1 MKTKKV
7 VWLSAFKHV
16 IPAEYEN
23 WMEEMASQGWN
34 IDRIGQWS
42 SVRMVFTKS
51 TPKKYRYVYDI
62 QSNPKK
68 DYRAT
73 YEQFGWEFVGIMA
86 SCFLWRKEYSSER
99 PEAFSDLQSIENR
112 NNSVVKAVS
121 VSLIIFISAFMIT
134 LIALG
139 VTFRSLAVGDTIQLI
154 MFLLFSGSI
163 ATYLAWIRRKIHN
176 NRFE

>member
-16 IPAEYEN
+16 VPADYEN
-23 WMEEMASQGWN
+23 WLEEMASQGWN

-86 SCFLWRKEYSSER
+86 SCFLWRKEYSSKR
-99 PEAFSDLQSIENR
+99 PEAFSDLQSIEIR

-139 VTFRSLAVGDTIQLI
+139 ATYRSLTLGDTIQLI
-154 MFLLFSGSI
+154 LFLLFSGSI
-163 ATYLAWIRRKIHN
+163 GVYLTWIRRKIHN

>member
-16 IPAEYEN
+16 IPADYEN
-23 WMEEMASQGWN
+23 WLEEMALQGWN
-34 IDRIGQWS
+34 IERIGQWS

-62 QSNPKK
+62 QTNPKK

-86 SCFLWRKEYSSER
+86 SCFMWRKEYSSDR
-99 PEAFSDLQSIENR
+99 PEAFSDMQSIETR
-112 NNSVVKAVS
+112 NTSVVRAVS
-121 VSLIIFISAFMIT
+121 VSLFIFISAFIIT
-134 LIALG
+134 SIALG
-139 VTFRSLAVGDTIQLI
+139 VTFRSLTVGDNIQLI
-154 MFLLFSGSI
+154 LFLLFSGSVGV
-163 ATYLAWIRRKIHN
+163 YLAWIRQKIYK
-176 NRFE
+176 NRYK